1 MKSRMIL
8 AALAAALVVGLV
20 SIVAVAENDEVLGNG
35 APQAKLLGSLNIIG
49 VSNPKNVNMNDKSG
63 NTIFVMLKDTET
75 VDAVNAI
82 YLTNSREA
90 VGEDVFEVVDKVAWD
105 ADGGEFMLPPPDF
118 NPYNV
123 TTGAGKTDTV
133 TGYSVFVRPLGK
145 PDGFATITTCAEL
158 STSAL
163 VSSGLLSGTFIRTLN
178 KSCVVNPD
186 ALASVEQVG
195 TDILTRKTGPSKFA
209 NVTAELTSIVL
220 MVQVQTGT
228 GVVTEYIRVPI
239 FDPMLDGE
247 YWEYDNDGLKLCQV
261 RFYDVPT
268 DVALSDGSWNNLP

>member
-1 MKSRMIL
+1 MRKMIL
-8 AALAAALVVGLV
+8 GVLAVLVLTG
-20 SIVAVAENDEVLGNG
+20 VAVIPAVAVNDETLGNG

-49 VSNPKNVNMNDKSG
+49 VSNPKNANMNDKGG

-133 TGYSVFVRPLGK
+133 TGYSVFVRPLGR
-145 PDGFATITTCAEL
+145 PGGSATITTCAEL
-158 STSAL
+158 L
-163 VSSGLLSGTFIRTLN
+163 DSSFAGLLSGTFVRVLN
-178 KSCVVNPD
+178 KSCIVNPD
-186 ALASVEQVG
+186 AYASVEQVG
-195 TDILTRKTGPSKFA
+195 ADILTREKGPSKFT
-209 NVTAELTSIVL
+209 NVTAELTSIVFRVEAL
-220 MVQVQTGT
+220 TTSGT
-228 GVVTEYIRVPI
+228 LIQFIRVPI
-239 FDPMLDGE
+239 FSSIIQGE

-268 DVALSDGSWNNLP
+268 DVALSDGSWNNL